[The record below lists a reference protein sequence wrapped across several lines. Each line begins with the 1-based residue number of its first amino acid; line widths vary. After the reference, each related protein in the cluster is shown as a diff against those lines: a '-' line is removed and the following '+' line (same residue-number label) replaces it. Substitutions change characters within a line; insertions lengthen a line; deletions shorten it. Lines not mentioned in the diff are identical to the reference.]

1 MKHTALALACLI
13 FALTLPVNAA
23 EDAALTAADDARVA
37 AMLAADRSALTALLS
52 DGLHYAH
59 SSGTVDTKDVFID
72 LLASGKTRYLGYEH
86 VERRFSQVAPGIA
99 LMTGRARIQAQSA
112 RGTMDSVLSY
122 LAVWRLE
129 EGRWRFLAWQSC
141 RLPAAEPDP
150 AK

>member
-1 MKHTALALACLI
+1 MTRAFLAFVCLLGVAALPALAAD
-13 FALTLPVNAA
+13 
-23 EDAALTAADDARVA
+23 DAALIAADDARVA
-37 AMLAADRSALTALLS
+37 AMLAADRSKLEVLLS
-52 DGLHYAH
+52 DELHYAH
-59 SSGTVDTKDVFID
+59 SSGTVDTKPVFLD

-86 VERRFSQVAPGIA
+86 VERRFSLATPGVA

-112 RGTMDSVLSY
+112 RGTMDSVLAY

-141 RLPAAEPDP
+141 RLPTEEPAA